1 MEIKKLIA
9 HIPARAG
16 SKRVK
21 SKNLRI
27 LCGKPMIA
35 YAIETAKSCPDID
48 EIYVNTDC
56 PTIGALAK
64 EYGVSVF
71 ERDPALA
78 SDTATGDDFTV
89 DIIERLNVD
98 TLLMISPV
106 CPLITHKEVSKAIEV
121 YKSSQSADTLISSE
135 ETSMQVAKEDGD
147 FININPTRPLQPSQN
162 NPKIHICNWAVTIW
176 NGETFR
182 KNYRVYGGGYCGTN
196 RIFLPL
202 DPNKSVKVSY
212 EQDFKMVESLL
223 SVKNPESTN
232 SSPSYW
238 LPSN

>member
-21 SKNLRI
+21 SKNLRM

-35 YAIETAKSCPDID
+35 YAIECAKSCPEID

-56 PTIGALAK
+56 PIIGALAK
-64 EYGVSVF
+64 EYDVRVF
-71 ERDPALA
+71 ERDPILA
-78 SDTATGDDFTV
+78 SDTATGDDFTI
-89 DIIERLNVD
+89 DIIERLNID

-106 CPLITHKEVSKAIEV
+106 CPLISHKEVSLAV
-121 YKSSQSADTLISSE
+121 QAYKTNLSADTLISSE
-135 ETSMQVAKEDGD
+135 ETSMQVAKEDGN
-147 FININPTRPLQPSQN
+147 FININATGPLQPSQN
-162 NPKIHICNWAVTIW
+162 NSKIHICNWAVTIW

-182 KNYRVYGGGYCGTN
+182 KNFSSYRGGYCGTN
-196 RIFLPL
+196 RIFFPL

-223 SVKNPESTN
+223 SVDKPRSTN
-232 SSPSYW
+232 TSPSYW
-238 LPSN
+238 SPF